1 MEVAA
6 SENDI
11 QQMLG
16 ENKHGT
22 VNMLRS
28 IDTPNGM
35 DKLSLTL
42 LRDMQTV
49 LVSDMLVKT
58 DRTSMH
64 AGVEIRSPFLDHHV
78 AEMAMAIDGR
88 NKIAWGHGKK
98 ILRDIYKNDL
108 PENVFNSPKQGFEI
122 PLNEWFMDLQS
133 RLKPALSAEF

>member
-11 QQMLG
+11 QQMLDK
-16 ENKHGT
+16 NKHGDL

-64 AGVEIRSPFLDHHV
+64 AGVEIRSPFP
-78 AEMAMAIDGR
+78 G
-88 NKIAWGHGKK
+88 
-98 ILRDIYKNDL
+98 
-108 PENVFNSPKQGFEI
+108 PSCC
-122 PLNEWFMDLQS
+122 
-133 RLKPALSAEF
+133 